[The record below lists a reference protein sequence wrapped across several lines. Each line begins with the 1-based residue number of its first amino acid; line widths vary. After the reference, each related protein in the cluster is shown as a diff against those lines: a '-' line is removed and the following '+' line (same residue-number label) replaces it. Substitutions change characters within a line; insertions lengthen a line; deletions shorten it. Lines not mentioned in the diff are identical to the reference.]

1 MADRTGDITCIASS
15 SSSSTNTGQVYDVF
29 LNHRGPD
36 TKKGLASHIYRG
48 LIVRGLRVFLDQ
60 PELRIGED
68 IPSQIKEAIRTASVH
83 VAIFSPNYAQSRWC
97 LDELA
102 LMVESGS
109 TIIPVFHNVNPS
121 ELRYARDLQ
130 TLENKRTFEG
140 KPRFDSIT
148 LEKWRNALYVVS
160 NKSGLDINACNGD
173 EGQLVDAV
181 VEEVWRKARKTPLNV
196 AKYPTG
202 LVEKIEDMERMVL
215 LQQQSQKTKVVG
227 IVGLGGVGKSTLAK
241 EFFNRHTSNYDRYC
255 FLSDV
260 RETAAKN
267 SLTSLQTKLLKDLTY
282 LKDVQISNTDEGIEE
297 LRKHLSSHPRS
308 LIVLDDV
315 DHIDQLDAL
324 FSPVKDTIEASSLIL
339 VTSRNRDVLTSSGI
353 LEASIYRQTGL
364 NPQQSR
370 ALFCSHA
377 FDQSCP
383 VMGFEPLVEDFLN
396 FCDGL
401 PLSLKVIGASI
412 RGKDTLFWKR
422 QLDKIIR
429 ILPTDI
435 HSKLKI
441 SYDSLDK
448 EEQQIFL
455 DVACF
460 FIGENRDT
468 AIRRWNGSGWDGW
481 LGLRNLEN
489 RCLVEIDRKECI
501 RMHDHLRDLGR
512 DVAEKEH
519 PLRLS
524 RPNVNLLPTLSP
536 SSPVLRGISMDY
548 GNGREQIFENI
559 TGNCNLSRLE
569 LLSGE
574 GSFVESIFSAGELRQ
589 LIYLQ
594 WKKCPISSISLQI
607 PTLWK
612 ALNLRVLY
620 IEGEELNTLWQ
631 HESQAPLQ
639 LTELYID
646 APLSEVPQSIG
657 KLNQLERIVLKNGYF
672 KNLPNEFCDM
682 HSLKH
687 ITLQNCKQMMLLPD
701 SVGILT
707 GLQTLDFSGC
717 PRLERLPDSVGQLTG
732 LQTLDFSRCSSVER
746 LPDSVGQ
753 LTGLQSLNL
762 QECTRLQGLP
772 HSVGQLTGLQTL
784 NLESCTSLQGL
795 PDSVG
800 QLTGLQELG
809 LSGCYSLQG
818 LPDSV
823 GQLTRLQE
831 LDLRF
836 LQGLPDS
843 VGQLTGLQTLDL
855 HWCYNLQGLPDSV
868 GQLTA
873 LQTLDFRWCPRLQGL
888 PDSVGQLTAL
898 QILDLSWCPSLQG
911 LPDSVGQLTG
921 LQGLCLEECSSL
933 QGLPD
938 SVGQLT
944 GLQKLNLACCSSLQ
958 GLPDSVGQLTG
969 LQGIYLGGGF
979 RVQGLPDS
987 VGQLTSLEIL
997 DLRWCSS
1004 LQGLPESVGQ
1014 LTGLQELDLHG
1025 CSSLRGLPESV
1036 GQLTG
1041 LQELDLHGC
1050 SSLRGLPD
1058 SVGQLTGLQRLYLC
1072 GCSSLPGLPD
1082 SVGQLTGIQGLDLRG
1097 CSSVQGLPDSV
1108 EQLTGLQGLDLRGCF
1123 SLQGLPESVGQLTGL
1138 QELDLGECSSLQG
1151 LPDSVGQLK
1160 GLQELDLRGCSSLQG
1175 LPDSVG
1181 QLTGLEELD
1190 LSGCSSLQGLPDSVG
1205 QLTGLERL
1213 DLRRCSS
1220 LQGLPES
1227 VGNLTRLKW
1236 LNLSGCFN
1244 LQMLPNFRHLS
1255 SMEELHLSGCFNL
1268 QMPPNVQHLSSLVK
1282 LYVSH
1287 CSKLQ
1292 WGAGVVESLRH
1303 RLGNG
1308 FIEEG
1313 GENSNE
1319 ERWEEGSENSDEESW
1334 KGSENSDEESWE
1346 EASENSDE

>member
-130 TLENKRTFEG
+130 TLEKKRTFEG

-173 EGQLVDAV
+173 EGQLVDGV
-181 VEEVWRKARKTPLNV
+181 VEEVWRKVEKTPLNV

-202 LVEKIEDMERMVL
+202 LVEKIEDVGRMVL

-227 IVGLGGVGKSTLAK
+227 IVGLGGVGKTTLTK
-241 EFFNRHTSNYDRYC
+241 EFFNRHRSNYDRSC
-255 FLSDV
+255 FLFDV
-260 RETAAKN
+260 RETAAKS
-267 SLTSLQTKLLKDLTY
+267 SLSSLQTQLLKDLAH
-282 LKDVQISNTDEGIEE
+282 LQDEQIRNTDEGIEK
-297 LRKHLSSHPRS
+297 LRKHLSSSPRS

-324 FSPVKDTIEASSLIL
+324 FSPVKDTLEASSLIL

-353 LEASIYRQTGL
+353 LDASIYKQTGL
-364 NPQQSR
+364 NRQQSR

-383 VMGFEPLVEDFLN
+383 VTGFEQLVEEFLD

-401 PLSLKVIGASI
+401 PLSLKVIGAAI
-412 RGKDTLFWKR
+412 RGKDSEFWIG
-422 QLDKIIR
+422 QLNKNRR
-429 ILPTDI
+429 ILHTDI

-441 SYDSLDK
+441 SYDGLEE

-455 DVACF
+455 DAACF
-460 FIGENRDT
+460 LIGENRDT
-468 AIRRWNGSGWDGW
+468 AIRTWNGSGWDGR
-481 LGLRNLEN
+481 LGLRILEY
-489 RCLVEIDRKECI
+489 RCLVEIDSEKCI

-524 RPNVNLLPTLSP
+524 RPNVNLLRTLSP
-536 SSPVLRGISMDY
+536 SSPVLRGISMGY
-548 GNGREQIFENI
+548 GNGCEQFLEMAAD
-559 TGNCNLSRLE
+559 NCNLSRLE
-569 LLSGE
+569 LLRGK
-574 GSFVESIFSAGELRQ
+574 GSFVESVFSAAELRQ
-589 LIYLQ
+589 LIYLR
-594 WKKCPISSISLQI
+594 WEFCPISSISFTI
-607 PTLWK
+607 PTR
-612 ALNLRVLY
+612 NLRVLY
-620 IEGEELNTLWQ
+620 IHGYHLKTLWQ

-657 KLNQLERIVLKNGYF
+657 KLNQLERIVLENGYF
-672 KNLPNEFCDM
+672 RTLPNEFYDM

-687 ITLQNCKQMMLLPD
+687 ITVQNCKQMMLLPD

-707 GLQTLDFSGC
+707 GLQTLDLSGC
-717 PRLERLPDSVGQLTG
+717 ASLERLPDST
-732 LQTLDFSRCSSVER
+732 
-746 LPDSVGQ
+746 GQ
-753 LTGLQSLNL
+753 LTGLQSLHLVN
-762 QECTRLQGLP
+762 
-772 HSVGQLTGLQTL
+772 
-784 NLESCTSLQGL
+784 CTSLQGL

-800 QLTGLQELG
+800 QLTGLRALYLRGCSSLQGLQELDLNRCSSMQG
-809 LSGCYSLQG
+809 LPDSVGQLTGLQTLDLEGCSSLQG

-823 GQLTRLQE
+823 GQLTGLQTLQFFGCSSLERLPDSTGQLTGLQK
-831 LDLRF
+831 LDLRWCTS

-855 HWCYNLQGLPDSV
+855 E
-868 GQLTA
+868 
-873 LQTLDFRWCPRLQGL
+873 R
-888 PDSVGQLTAL
+888 
-898 QILDLSWCPSLQG
+898 
-911 LPDSVGQLTG
+911 
-921 LQGLCLEECSSL
+921 CSSL

-944 GLQKLNLACCSSLQ
+944 GLQTLQFLGCYSLERLPDSTGQLTGLQKLDLRWCTSLQGLPDSVGQLTGLQTLDLEGCSSLQ

-969 LQGIYLGGGF
+969 LQGLK
-979 RVQGLPDS
+979 
-987 VGQLTSLEIL
+987 L
-997 DLRWCSS
+997 D
-1004 LQGLPESVGQ
+1004 
-1014 LTGLQELDLHG
+1014 
-1025 CSSLRGLPESV
+1025 
-1036 GQLTG
+1036 
-1041 LQELDLHGC
+1041 
-1050 SSLRGLPD
+1050 
-1058 SVGQLTGLQRLYLC
+1058 
-1072 GCSSLPGLPD
+1072 
-1082 SVGQLTGIQGLDLRG
+1082 
-1097 CSSVQGLPDSV
+1097 
-1108 EQLTGLQGLDLRGCF
+1108 
-1123 SLQGLPESVGQLTGL
+1123 
-1138 QELDLGECSSLQG
+1138 
-1151 LPDSVGQLK
+1151 
-1160 GLQELDLRGCSSLQG
+1160 GCSSLQG

-1181 QLTGLEELD
+1181 QLTGLSGLY
-1190 LSGCSSLQGLPDSVG
+1190 LGGCSSLQGLPDSVG
-1205 QLTGLERL
+1205 QLTGLLEL
-1213 DLRRCSS
+1213 DLYRCSS
-1220 LQGLPES
+1220 LQGLPDS
-1227 VGNLTRLKW
+1227 IGDLTRLDS
-1236 LNLSGCFN
+1236 LNLSGC
-1244 LQMLPNFRHLS
+1244 S
-1255 SMEELHLSGCFNL
+1255 NL
-1268 QMPPNVQHLSSLVK
+1268 QMPPNVYLYLSMMRLTV
-1282 LYVSH
+1282 LDVSH

-1319 ERWEEGSENSDEESW
+1319 
-1334 KGSENSDEESWE
+1334 
-1346 EASENSDE
+1346 